1 MHSNQ
6 SGAWE
11 QRHRIRGKSRI
22 DGGNRQPVLNRL
34 SDQQSIEWVV
44 VDWQKMGKDM
54 GVPSL
59 FDHSLFGAE
68 KKSPRQDG
76 RPSW

>member
-1 MHSNQ
+1 MFRLLLL
-6 SGAWE
+6 GALLL
-11 QRHRIRGKSRI
+11 
-22 DGGNRQPVLNRL
+22 GGGIAFRN
-34 SDQQSIEWVV
+34 EWVV

-68 KKSPRQDG
+68 KMSPRQDG
-76 RPSW
+76 KPSW